1 MGRKVRFDVDYFPH
15 TCLHK
20 MTMFI
25 IEQKYGN
32 DGYAFWFKLLESLG
46 SAQGHYIDFNKQ
58 QNIQFIAA
66 KTHIPEDTCIVILNE
81 LATLEAIDADLWI
94 HRIIWSQNFVDN
106 LAEVYK
112 NRRYPPPPKPCVV
125 KTNGNVSITQCHN
138 NKQKSTDN
146 FTNIEEDKV
155 GYGFENSNFTN
166 INKDKVVYSFEKN
179 SGEKGVFLG
188 EKKGEKNGDINTDNF
203 TNIEEDKVG
212 YGKITGSIVKKFDN
226 LNVDNFPETD
236 NFTNIEEDKVGYGFK
251 NSNFTNITYKEEKR
265 REKKRKEKN
274 ISQKEIDKEKV
285 GTKNGKCEYASL
297 VLLTVSEFENL
308 KNQFGEDLA
317 RQKIND
323 LSLYKQS
330 KGVKYKS
337 DYATIL
343 NWNRMETKRQQNTVY
358 NKKANSGTDDVRLN
372 KLDEINKKLS

>member
-155 GYGFENSNFTN
+155 GYGF
-166 INKDKVVYSFEKN
+166 
-179 SGEKGVFLG
+179 
-188 EKKGEKNGDINTDNF
+188 
-203 TNIEEDKVG
+203 
-212 YGKITGSIVKKFDN
+212 
-226 LNVDNFPETD
+226 
-236 NFTNIEEDKVGYGFK
+236 K